1 MEHDD
6 DLNDL
11 RLQFQ
16 ALQKQQEK
24 KKLDK
29 IKEKEQNT
37 VNVSAPQDDLD
48 LSTQDIQADNHEHR

>member
-1 MEHDD
+1 MEQDD

-24 KKLDK
+24 RKLDRR
-29 IKEKEQNT
+29 KEKEQNT
-37 VNVSAPQDDLD
+37 LNASATQDELD
-48 LSTQDIQADNHEHR
+48 LSKQGVQTDNHEHR